1 MCLSICAYKTG
12 TKKKKKYRKLL
23 DTYML
28 VGAGLSRVKYEIFT
42 GDEGSYAFI
51 TIYAYEPHF
60 HIKGY
65 DSLKLD
71 ETVDVRSQIEG
82 HFAYTYQ

>member
-1 MCLSICAYKTG
+1 MMKTQ
-12 TKKKKKYRKLL
+12 KLL

-28 VGAGLSRVKYEIFT
+28 VGEGISRAKYEIFS
-42 GDEGSYAFI
+42 GDEGAYAFI
-51 TIYAYEPHF
+51 TIYANEPHF

-65 DSLKLD
+65 DYLKLD

-82 HFAYTYQ
+82 HFADSYQ

>member
-1 MCLSICAYKTG
+1 MNTQ
-12 TKKKKKYRKLL
+12 KLL

-28 VGAGLSRVKYEIFT
+28 VGACLSRVKYEIFS

-60 HIKGY
+60 HIKAY

-71 ETVDVRSQIEG
+71 ETVDVRSKGILQIATSSQTIYLNLQPRLCG
-82 HFAYTYQ
+82 AFY